1 MDSGDKK
8 NEKALLW
15 GFLLIILAVLVFI
28 SKNHY
33 FGKSGSSQ
41 ENTNAQ
47 SEDNS
52 KKVPRISDK
61 ELSKKILSGSPL
73 LIFDVR
79 DSDSFKVE
87 HIVDSKNVSVEDLS
101 KILSAP
107 EKNKTY
113 VIVDYAG
120 ENSAAGIPSD
130 DLELENIYFL
140 SGGFAAWKNNKN
152 STISFGDAASF
163 VDQSK
168 VRYVKSEELKKMI
181 DENAN
186 NLYFIDVRNSDS
198 FKTGRIK
205 NAANIFVDDLESRRK
220 EIPLG
225 KKIIVYDND
234 GLLAYEAAVR
244 LFDLGII
251 NVFALSDGLD
261 GWNQKGYE
269 VVK

>member
-1 MDSGDKK
+1 MDNDKK

-15 GFLLIILAVLVFI
+15 GFLLIILVVLVFV
-28 SKNHY
+28 SKNY
-33 FGKSGSSQ
+33 YSGKSGSSQ
-41 ENTNAQ
+41 KDTDTQ
-47 SEDNS
+47 SADNL
-52 KKVPRISDK
+52 KKMPQISDG
-61 ELSKKILSGSPL
+61 ELSKKILARSPL
-73 LIFDVR
+73 FIFDIR

-87 HIVDSKNVSVEDLS
+87 HIIDSKNVSVEDLS
-101 KILSAP
+101 KILSSP

-113 VIVDYAG
+113 VVVDYTG
-120 ENSAAGIPSD
+120 ENSAAGISSD
-130 DLELENIYFL
+130 ILEAENIYFL

-152 STISFGDAASF
+152 STISFGDATSF

-181 DENAN
+181 DENAK
-186 NLYFIDVRNSDS
+186 NLYLIDVRNSDS

-205 NAANIFVDDLESRRK
+205 NATNIFVDDLESRRK

-225 KKIIVYDND
+225 KKIIVYDKD